1 MGMFGGSFSI
11 LHWIVVLAVVL
22 LLFGGRGKVSAIMG
36 DFGKGLR
43 NFKTGLKG
51 PDGDAGEDD
60 AAEAIEASTRP
71 AKKAPAKKAT
81 AKKAATKKA
90 PAKKKSASKK
100 ASAKK

>member
-1 MGMFGGSFSI
+1 MFGGTFSI

-51 PDGDAGEDD
+51 SEEEAD
-60 AAEAIEASTRP
+60 AEAIEEAPKTT
-71 AKKAPAKKAT
+71 AKKASSKKVAAKKKAVRKKAT
-81 AKKAATKKA
+81 AKK
-90 PAKKKSASKK
+90 S
-100 ASAKK
+100 SAKKAAKK

>member
-1 MGMFGGSFSI
+1 MFGGTFSI

-51 PDGDAGEDD
+51 PEEDAGEE
-60 AAEAIEASTRP
+60 AEAIEEAPKTAKKP
-71 AKKAPAKKAT
+71 AAKKAAPKKAAAKKAT
-81 AKKAATKKA
+81 AKKA
-90 PAKKKSASKK
+90 
-100 ASAKK
+100 SAKKAAKK